1 MLIQVWPKEVIILLQ
16 CPQYSTSRCCLLQMF
31 IAWPAGAMYYDAQKR
46 ETIWLATVCQ
56 LNYDW
61 LEVDSIMCE
70 GHVQACLVA
79 TFLSPPFLLSFF
91 SHSFT
96 DRNFDRTSV
105 RSRSFRRLNRAF
117 SVLRRTKSGTAVANE
132 TTEELD
138 NLRNANIPPEGKF
151 VSCKYCIWA
160 FSSWSSWNPDG
171 WPAKHQLGLA
181 RRSAR
186 PEYYQL
192 GKQLDRM

>member
-1 MLIQVWPKEVIILLQ
+1 MILLQ

-31 IAWPAGAMYYDAQKR
+31 ITWSAGAMHY
-46 ETIWLATVCQ
+46 ETNKKKKERDHLIGYCA
-56 LNYDW
+56 Y
-61 LEVDSIMCE
+61 SILIGCKWTAEE
-70 GHVQACLVA
+70 GQVQACLVA
-79 TFLSPPFLLSFF
+79 KFLSPPFSLSSF

-132 TTEELD
+132 TEEQD
-138 NLRNANIPPEGKF
+138 NIRNTNIPPEGEC

-160 FSSWSSWNPDG
+160 FVSWSSWKDG
-171 WPAKHQLGLA
+171 
-181 RRSAR
+181 
-186 PEYYQL
+186 
-192 GKQLDRM
+192 